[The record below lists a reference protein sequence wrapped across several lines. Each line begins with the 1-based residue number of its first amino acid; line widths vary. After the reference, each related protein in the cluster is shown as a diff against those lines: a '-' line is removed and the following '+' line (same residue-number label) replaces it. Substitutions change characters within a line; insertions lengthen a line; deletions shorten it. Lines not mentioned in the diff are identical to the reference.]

1 MTSGE
6 IMATDLG
13 KELVESVRKAVN
25 LALPDFQKGL
35 APLKNKFLVQKKGY
49 KQITKPGYTP

>member
-1 MTSGE
+1 
-6 IMATDLG
+6 MATDLG

-25 LALPDFQKGL
+25 MALPDFQKGL